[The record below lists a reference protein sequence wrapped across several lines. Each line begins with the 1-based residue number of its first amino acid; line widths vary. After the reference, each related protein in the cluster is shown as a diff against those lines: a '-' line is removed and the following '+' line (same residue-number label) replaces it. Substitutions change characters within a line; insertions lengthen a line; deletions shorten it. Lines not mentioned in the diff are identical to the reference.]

1 MKPHWMIDGHLD
13 LAYNVLTFGRDLFR
27 SVQDIRQSERGTLT
41 PRRNNGECTVAVPDM
56 QQARTALVI
65 ASLFV
70 VRAGVLEDWET
81 QVYRTPQEAR
91 QRWLEQ
97 LDVYR
102 RWCED
107 HLETF
112 RRVETRRDLQTVLQ
126 AWQDFPLPEPLPPE
140 AEPDE
145 RPAPACPPIGL
156 VVMMEGAEGLRE
168 PREIEDYAAQ
178 GVRLVAPVWAGGRFC
193 GSNRD
198 EGAFTREGWELLD
211 ILADLGM
218 GLDLAH
224 MNERSSLQALD
235 RFEGWLC
242 ASHSACRALA
252 RQPDNQRLLSDTQI
266 RRIVERDGVIGIALN
281 ARWLRPGWSA
291 GDPREST
298 TLKHVAAHVDHIC
311 QIAGDARHVAL
322 GSDLDGGFGLERI
335 PAGVDTIADLPRL
348 ADALAEAGYNEMDL
362 AAIFGGNW
370 QTFLERILP
379 L

>member
-1 MKPHWMIDGHLD
+1 MIHWMIDGHLD
-13 LAYNVLTFGRDLFR
+13 LAYSALAFGRDLFR
-27 SVQDIRQSERGTLT
+27 SVDEIREMERGTLT
-41 PRRNNGECTVAVPDM
+41 PQRNNGECTVAVPEL
-56 QQARTALVI
+56 QKAHTALVI

-70 VRAGVLEDWET
+70 VRAGVLEAWET

-91 QRWLEQ
+91 QRWTAQ

-107 HLETF
+107 HPAIF
-112 RRVETRRDLQTVLQ
+112 RQVTSRRDLQQVIK
-126 AWQDFPLPEPLPPE
+126 AWQAF
-140 AEPDE
+140 ASA
-145 RPAPACPPIGL
+145 PAPGTGEEQAEHPASAYPPIGL

-168 PREIEDYAAQ
+168 PREIEEYAAQ

-198 EGAFTREGWELLD
+198 AEAFTREGWELLD
-211 ILADLGM
+211 VLADLGM

-224 MNERSSLQALD
+224 MNEKSSLQALD
-235 RFEGWLC
+235 RFEGNLC
-242 ASHSACRALA
+242 ASHTACRALA
-252 RQPDNQRLLSDTQI
+252 RQDDNQRLLSDLQI
-266 RRIVERDGVIGIALN
+266 RRIVERNGVIGIALN
-281 ARWLRPGWSA
+281 SRWLRPGWSA

-322 GSDLDGGFGLERI
+322 GTDLDGGFGRARI
-335 PAGVDTIADLPRL
+335 PAEVESIADLPKL
-348 ADALAEAGYNEMDL
+348 ADILAEAGYNESDL

-370 QTFLERILP
+370 QIFLERILP